1 MSENEEDETESLL
14 RPERKLDF
22 TFLTKKHEQEDMTPR
37 LSLKYYLDQPKIVT
51 NLIALTVIWVA
62 TTFTWY
68 MH

>member
-1 MSENEEDETESLL
+1 MSENLEDETESLL
-14 RPERKLDF
+14 KPERKLDLD
-22 TFLTKKHEQEDMTPR
+22 FLMKKNEQVEMTPR